1 MDKKTRETGTNRLS
15 DTKVKNAKVETKEST
30 LPDGEGLELRVKPN
44 GGKRWVFKYQRP
56 ADKKRTNMGFGTYP
70 EVSLAAARERR
81 REARALLAQGIDP
94 KLHKEEQIATAQA
107 EQEASANTFERM
119 ASKWLELKRHDVS
132 EAYAADSW
140 RSLELYVLPF
150 IGSLPIDQIRA
161 PKVIEI
167 LRPIEADGKHETVRR
182 LCQRINEI
190 LDYSV
195 NHGLLAANP
204 CSAVRK
210 VFKKPTKKHMPTLT
224 PEELP
229 LLMADIANGR
239 LDPTTRCQIEWSL
252 HTLVRP
258 GESAGTR
265 WDEIDM
271 EAKVWN
277 IPAERMKMDRPH
289 RVPLTPQALSL
300 LERMRLISGHRP
312 FVFPGYRDPLGHI
325 NDQSANAA
333 LKRLGYGGR
342 LVAHGLRSLGSTILN
357 EQGFNPDAIEA
368 ALSHADE
375 NEIRRAYNRSDYFE
389 QREIMM
395 SWWSNHIEQ
404 ASQGNLSLASGFRAL
419 KVVGE

>member
-1 MDKKTRETGTNRLS
+1 MEKKVREAGTNKLT
-15 DTKVKNAKVETKEST
+15 DPKVKNAKASDKEIT
-30 LPDGEGLELRVKPN
+30 LSDGEGLELRIKPN
-44 GGKRWVFKYQRP
+44 GGKRWVFKYQKP
-56 ADKKRTNMGFGTYP
+56 ADKKRTNIGFGTYP
-70 EVSLAAARERR
+70 DVTLAAARERR
-81 REARALLAQGIDP
+81 REARTLLAQGIDP
-94 KLHKEEQIATAQA
+94 QEHKQELAAVAQA

-119 ASKWLELKRHDVS
+119 AAMWLDLKRHDVS

-150 IGSLPIDQIRA
+150 IGDLPIDQIRA

-195 NHGLLAANP
+195 NHGLLHANP

-210 VFKKPTKKHMPTLT
+210 VFKKPTKKHMPTLK

-271 EAKVWN
+271 EGKVWN
-277 IPAERMKMDRPH
+277 IPAERMKMDRSH
-289 RVPLTPQALSL
+289 RVPLTPQAISL
-300 LERMRLISGHRP
+300 LERMRPISGHRP

-389 QREIMM
+389 QRQIMM
-395 SWWSNHIEQ
+395 GWWSDHIEQ